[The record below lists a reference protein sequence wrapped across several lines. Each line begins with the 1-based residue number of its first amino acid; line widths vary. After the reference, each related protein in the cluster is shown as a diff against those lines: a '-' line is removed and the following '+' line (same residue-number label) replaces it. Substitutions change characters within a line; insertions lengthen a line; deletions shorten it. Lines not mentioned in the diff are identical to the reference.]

1 MHKLKVMSNPPEII
15 KKREKLQS
23 RGQQQ
28 EKAYKQDMR
37 GTDIELSEG
46 AESERERTAPK
57 GQARKRELHVQS

>member
-23 RGQQQ
+23 KGQEQQQQ

-37 GTDIELSEG
+37 GTDIELIKG
-46 AESERERTAPK
+46 AESERERST
-57 GQARKRELHVQS
+57 KRPGTEA

>member
-23 RGQQQ
+23 KEQQQ

-37 GTDIELSEG
+37 GTDIELSNG
-46 AESERERTAPK
+46 AESERERST
-57 GQARKRELHVQS
+57 KRPGTGA